1 MGIERAG
8 AGSPTIEQ
16 GKIDM
21 TLRFSECIALELE
34 PPRLVLKVTTGL
46 MRFYP
51 AFLKASML
59 LQRFVQ

>member
-1 MGIERAG
+1 
-8 AGSPTIEQ
+8 
-16 GKIDM
+16 M
-21 TLRFSECIALELE
+21 TLRLSECMTFEIE
-34 PPRLVLKVTTGL
+34 PPRFILNATTGL

>member
-1 MGIERAG
+1 MI
-8 AGSPTIEQ
+8 
-16 GKIDM
+16 
-21 TLRFSECIALELE
+21 LRFTECITVG
-34 PPRLVLKVTTGL
+34 PPQFLLNATSGL

>member
-1 MGIERAG
+1 
-8 AGSPTIEQ
+8 
-16 GKIDM
+16 M
-21 TLRFSECIALELE
+21 TLRFTECITIDIG
-34 PPRLVLKVTTGL
+34 PPQFVLNATSGL

>member
-1 MGIERAG
+1 MTLKLSECV
-8 AGSPTIEQ
+8 TIEF
-16 GKIDM
+16 G
-21 TLRFSECIALELE
+21 
-34 PPRLVLKVTTGL
+34 PPQVLLKVTSGL